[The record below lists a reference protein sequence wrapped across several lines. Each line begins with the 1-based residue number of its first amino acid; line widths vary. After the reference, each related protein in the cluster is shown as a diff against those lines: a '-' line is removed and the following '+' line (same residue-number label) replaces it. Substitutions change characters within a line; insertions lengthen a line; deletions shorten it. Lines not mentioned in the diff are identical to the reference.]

1 MNDQEKHRRI
11 FAAQGFA
18 AIAFFVFAHAA
29 HGAPPSAQMHAK
41 TPAPAAAAQARP

>member
-1 MNDQEKHRRI
+1 MNDQDKHRRI

-29 HGAPPSAQMHAK
+29 HGATPSTHAK
-41 TPAPAAAAQARP
+41 ATAPVAAAAAQTRP

>member
-29 HGAPPSAQMHAK
+29 HGATPSTHAHAA
-41 TPAPAAAAQARP
+41 APVVAAAAQSRP